1 MVQFGTPELFN
12 NDHILRFEQLEYA
25 NKRFEKIA
33 IAKNNEVKDK
43 VDKYTKLFIKG
54 HGNDK
59 ELISCFR
66 ELLFNSRELL
76 DSLLFYINKAN
87 KNNTSKSFLPFAK
100 SLMNGNYDKY
110 NLPILN
116 FLKVNIT
123 YIFHI
128 RKFRNEIKNKIS
140 NIEFLLVTN
149 KIVARFELPIT
160 KDEIELIPFL
170 DIKNRDQALARGSYY
185 CQLTLNEY
193 FPEIIQFWKTVF
205 EIMKQ
210 TNIT

>member
-1 MVQFGTPELFN
+1 MPELFKD
-12 NDHILRFEQLEYA
+12 DHILRFEQLGYA
-25 NKRFEKIA
+25 NGRFTKIA
-33 IAKNNEVKDK
+33 LAKNSEVKDK
-43 VDKYTKLFIKG
+43 VDKYTTLFIKG

-76 DSLLFYINKAN
+76 DSLLFYINKAT
-87 KNNTSKSFLPFAK
+87 KNNTNKSFLPFAK
-100 SLMNGNYDKY
+100 ALMKGHYDKY
-110 NLPILN
+110 NLPILI
-116 FLKVNIT
+116 FLKINIT

-128 RKFRNEIKNKIS
+128 RKFRNELKNKIS

-160 KDEIELIPFL
+160 KDEVELIPYL
-170 DIKNRDQALARGSYY
+170 DIQNRDQALARGSYY

-193 FPEIIQFWKTVF
+193 FPEVIQFWKAVF
-205 EIMKQ
+205 EIMK
-210 TNIT
+210 